1 MNEEL
6 FKAHIK
12 EMRDEV
18 ALLREQVQQ
27 LCAAVRGLVQ
37 LQSVLNQG
45 VQMLVKSN
53 GIGVDFTVL

>member
-37 LQSVLNQG
+37 LQSVANQKLDAVIKG
-45 VQMLVKSN
+45 N
-53 GIGVDFTVL
+53 ADFAVL

>member
-37 LQSVLNQG
+37 LQAIANQKLDAAITG
-45 VQMLVKSN
+45 QPFFEVGK
-53 GIGVDFTVL
+53 